1 MLTKNQQE
9 HPGKRLSAQGLQQ
22 LGEQGRQISDYIPL
36 RVEGVVSERIA
47 RIELRGF
54 RLVLIERY

>member
-22 LGEQGRQISDYIPL
+22 LGEQGRQNLKYIPL
-36 RVEGVVSERIA
+36 RRQGVVLDSFCLE
-47 RIELRGF
+47 
-54 RLVLIERY
+54 